1 MSEEESMPGFS
12 ADVAAAVAALKRGEV
27 ILYPTDTVWGLGCDA
42 CNAEAVAKIFQIK
55 RRDDTR
61 QMLVLASGFPML
73 ERYVEQ
79 VPEIAYDLI
88 EVADKPLTIIYDKA
102 KGLAASLSGDD
113 GSIGIRITRERYSSE
128 LCKRLGRPIVSTSA
142 NISGQPA
149 PAVFS
154 QISPEII
161 EAADYAAFYRRD
173 DTSVTP
179 PSGIIKLSNSGVFK
193 IIR

>member
-55 RRDDTR
+55 RRDDSR
-61 QMLVLASGFPML
+61 QMLVLASGYPML
-73 ERYVEQ
+73 ERYVEE

-102 KGLAASLSGDD
+102 KGLSPNLSGSD

-149 PAVFS
+149 PAIFS

-161 EAADYAAFYRRD
+161 EAADYVAFYRRE